1 MPQRPARSPGRCL
14 VSQEKSNTVAA
25 QFGRRLRACR
35 IRTYVT
41 QEELAE
47 RAGLHR
53 TAISL
58 LERGARM
65 PRVDTLLRL
74 AAALEVEP
82 ADILAGVYVQ
92 LPERMSTSIETLS
105 PKEKEKR
112 IEMGVLTTVLDLHPE
127 HVSAAELTRRLV
139 LTDPRVNDMRAV
151 ERGLGRLVDA
161 ELLQEVGGRIAPTR
175 ATLHFS
181 QLPF

>member
-1 MPQRPARSPGRCL
+1 M
-14 VSQEKSNTVAA
+14 SQEKSNTVAA
-25 QFGRRLRACR
+25 QLGRRLRARR

-53 TAISL
+53 TAIGL
-58 LERGARM
+58 HERGDRM

-74 AAALEVEP
+74 AAALAVEP
-82 ADILAGVYVQ
+82 AELLAGVYVQ

-112 IEMGVLTTVLDLHPE
+112 IEMGVLTMVLDLHPE
-127 HVSAAELTRRLV
+127 HVSAAELTRRVV
-139 LTDPRVNDMRAV
+139 LADPRVNDVGAV
-151 ERGLGRLVDA
+151 EGGLGRLLDA
-161 ELLQEVGGRIAPTR
+161 ELLQEVDGRIAPTR
-175 ATLHFS
+175 ATLHFR